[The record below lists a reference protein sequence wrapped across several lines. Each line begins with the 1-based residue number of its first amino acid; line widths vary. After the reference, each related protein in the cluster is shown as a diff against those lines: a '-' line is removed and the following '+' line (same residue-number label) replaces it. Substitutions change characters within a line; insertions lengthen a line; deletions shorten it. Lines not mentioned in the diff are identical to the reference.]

1 MSPTPGVELALIIPT
16 FNERSNIPH
25 VLSCLAEAL
34 TGVKYEVIFVDDDSP
49 DGTADVIR
57 AIARENS
64 KVRLIHRVN
73 RRGLA
78 SACVEG
84 MLSTS
89 ARYLAVMDADL
100 QHDERILPE
109 MLRALQSENLDIVVG
124 SRNVSGGDMGDF
136 AAWRVALSMWG
147 RRLGSLVCRC
157 EIADPMS
164 GFFVVRREFF
174 MEAVHRIS
182 GVGFKI
188 LLDLLASARRAPK
201 VREIPYSFRSRLHGE
216 SKLDI
221 LAGVE
226 YFKLLLD
233 KTAGNFIPPS
243 FLLFALVGAAGA
255 ALYFGVFAL
264 ALVVIRAS
272 FHSAQMAAAGTAMTA
287 NFFLN
292 NAVTFRGSRLKGR
305 RIIPGLVSFYAACS
319 IGTWINLKMA
329 HAAGAAGAEWY
340 SAGLLGLG
348 AGFIWNYGVTQMFTW
363 REGRRRIAR
372 GGRMP
377 TAIQAP
383 FDLTSTQ
390 AEEKPEP
397 AETVGR

>member
-1 MSPTPGVELALIIPT
+1 VSSAPGVELAVIIPT
-16 FNERSNIPH
+16 FNERAN
-25 VLSCLAEAL
+25 VLSVLRCLAEAL
-34 TGVKYEVIFVDDDSP
+34 PKIKYEVIFVDDDSP
-49 DGTADVIR
+49 DGTADLIS
-57 AIARENS
+57 AITRENS
-64 KVRLIHRVN
+64 QVRLIHRVN

-89 ARYLAVMDADL
+89 APYLAVMDADL

-109 MLRALQSENLDIVVG
+109 MLRTLQNESLDIVVG
-124 SRNVSGGDMGDF
+124 SRNITGGGMGEF
-136 AAWRVALSMWG
+136 ASWRVALSMWG

-188 LLDLLASARRAPK
+188 LLDLLASARRAPRL
-201 VREIPYSFRSRLHGE
+201 REIPYRFRSRLRGE

-243 FLLFALVGAAGA
+243 FLLFALVGAVGA

-264 ALVVIRAS
+264 ALFVIRTS
-272 FHSAQMAAAGTAMTA
+272 FNTAQISAAATAMTA

-292 NAVTFRGSRLKGR
+292 NAVTFRNSRLKGR
-305 RIIPGLVSFYAACS
+305 RIIPGLLSFYAACS
-319 IGTWINLKMA
+319 IGIWINRKMA

-363 REGRRRIAR
+363 GEGRRRTSRA
-372 GGRMP
+372 GRMP
-377 TAIQAP
+377 AAASVQ
-383 FDLTSTQ
+383 FDLKTVE
-390 AEEKPEP
+390 ANEELEP
-397 AETVGR
+397 AETVNN